1 MAVTTS
7 LGFEDHE
14 RDLVASMYWEAFGPK
29 LNRVMGPDA
38 RGIAFIRAV
47 LDPTHAICAR
57 SDRGDVVGIAGFKTY
72 ESALVHYGHIGAAW
86 RSLLMSLLEVDT
98 ENNRFL
104 VDGIFVRAAHRG
116 MGVGSILL
124 SATAQEAR
132 NRGYEEMRLD
142 VTDTNP
148 RARALYERHGFMAHP
163 DQNLGFLKHV
173 FGFKFATP
181 MTRST
186 SGI

>member
-72 ESALVHYGHIGAAW
+72 ESALVNGTWADMVHHYGHIGAAW

-98 ENNRFL
+98 ENNP
-104 VDGIFVRAAHRG
+104 VVCHCPRG
-116 MGVGSILL
+116 TQPWLR
-124 SATAQEAR
+124 R
-132 NRGYEEMRLD
+132 NAIGRDRYE
-142 VTDTNP
+142 P
-148 RARALYERHGFMAHP
+148 ARACLVRTPRLYGPSRSKP
-163 DQNLGFLKHV
+163 RT
-173 FGFKFATP
+173 FKTCVWVQICNANDAQYIWYLVK
-181 MTRST
+181 RA
-186 SGI
+186 